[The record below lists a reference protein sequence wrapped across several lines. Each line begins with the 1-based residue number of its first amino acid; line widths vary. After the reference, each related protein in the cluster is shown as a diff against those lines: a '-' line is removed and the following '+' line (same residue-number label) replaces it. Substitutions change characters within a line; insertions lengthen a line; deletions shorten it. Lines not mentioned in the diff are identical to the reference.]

1 LDSEERISAPS
12 ANLKEVDQMYDKFA
26 SQYDYFVNWKS
37 RLAFEMPFIQ
47 EQLSRLS
54 DAPERLKVLDAA
66 CGTGQHAIAL
76 ARLGYDVSG
85 ADLFPQMLSLANT
98 NALAADVNIT
108 FKAAGFGSIAAV
120 FPAERFQAVLC
131 LGNSLPHVKSKT
143 ELQQALAD
151 FAAVTAPGGLLLL
164 QQRNFDAVMR
174 AKNRFMEPQTHSTG
188 EQERVFFRFYDFE
201 PQGLIQFNIL
211 TLTRKPGSSWE
222 SAMTSTTLFPI
233 LHAELQGALAEA
245 GFVDLCF
252 YGNMKGEEFNLSTSG
267 DLIVVAR
274 RQ

>member
-1 LDSEERISAPS
+1 MVPALIGYIAAEISKTIFRSTNALGNLVYAAVLPFRNSGLDSEERISAPS

-120 FPAERFQAVLC
+120 FP
-131 LGNSLPHVKSKT
+131 KS
-143 ELQQALAD
+143 A
-151 FAAVTAPGGLLLL
+151 F
-164 QQRNFDAVMR
+164 R
-174 AKNRFMEPQTHSTG
+174 
-188 EQERVFFRFYDFE
+188 RFYAWA
-201 PQGLIQFNIL
+201 
-211 TLTRKPGSSWE
+211 TLCRT
-222 SAMTSTTLFPI
+222 
-233 LHAELQGALAEA
+233 
-245 GFVDLCF
+245 
-252 YGNMKGEEFNLSTSG
+252 
-267 DLIVVAR
+267 
-274 RQ
+274 